1 MARHDHVNLILSPAA
16 AAARCRPP
24 PPLASTSTSSTGYL
38 SWCAIVS
45 YRWWSWSSR
54 GTLLLPCEVKREE
67 GSVVGGKEVV

>member
-1 MARHDHVNLILSPAA
+1 MARHDHINLILSPAA
-16 AAARCRPP
+16 AVARCRPP
-24 PPLASTSTSSTGYL
+24 PLLASTSTSSTGSL